1 MTAPRRTTD
10 HLGLLERAVPP
21 VAPRPRTRAS
31 ELTRIVR
38 PVSRPDAPADQ
49 FLTLL
54 SGPNGLDLVVELAHD
69 LRSPLTSILFLAEAL
84 HQGQS
89 GPVNEEQRRSLA
101 LIYSAALSL
110 CTAATDV
117 LELARG
123 GRRLLDSEPATFSVS
138 EVLLSV
144 RNMILPLASEKGL
157 DVRLTHPPAPDRI
170 GHAHALS
177 RVLLNLTT
185 NAVKFTDAGHIG
197 IAAKQLSEKRLE
209 FSVSDTGKGIEP
221 GVLRTLYEPF
231 RRGAAD
237 RRHCFSSAG
246 LGLAICRKLLRSMG
260 SELRVE
266 TGPEG
271 TRFHFVL
278 ELPGSSSA

>member
-1 MTAPRRTTD
+1 
-10 HLGLLERAVPP
+10 LN
-21 VAPRPRTRAS
+21 
-31 ELTRIVR
+31 RIVR

-89 GPVNEEQRRSLA
+89 GPVTEEQRRSLA

-123 GRRLLDSEPATFSVS
+123 GRRLLDSEPTSFSVS
-138 EVLLSV
+138 DVLLSV

-157 DVRLTHPPAPDRI
+157 DVRLVHPAAPQRV

-177 RVLLNLTT
+177 RVLLNLGT
-185 NAVKFTDAGHIG
+185 NAVKFTESGHVE
-197 IAAKQLSEKRLE
+197 IATHAVSATRLE

-231 RRGAAD
+231 RRVAAD
-237 RRHCFSSAG
+237 RRHSFSSSG

-260 SELRVE
+260 SELKVE
-266 TGPEG
+266 TGPDG
-271 TRFHFVL
+271 SRFHFSL
-278 ELPGSSSA
+278 DLPASNSA